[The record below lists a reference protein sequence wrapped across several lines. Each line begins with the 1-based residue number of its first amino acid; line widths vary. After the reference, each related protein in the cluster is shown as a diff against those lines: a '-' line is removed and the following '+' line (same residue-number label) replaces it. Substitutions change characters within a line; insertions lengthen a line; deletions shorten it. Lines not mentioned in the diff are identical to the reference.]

1 MGFPFYEEQR
11 ITVTVLL
18 FAVSSSSGEVDLSV
32 TFDTRDVMFC
42 TFVAIQS
49 FFSSTEEKDGMFC
62 TVWQQRVFFAIS
74 KKDYNIFDDAQRFS
88 SIKIKVI
95 FCFFASKSAPPWSIF
110 ESSWTNGSR
119 TLLKYKYWSSFFF
132 SQKDQVL
139 MSYCCHSLD
148 INAQVSGY
156 PQTSTRNLSLS
167 SRSNYL
173 PAHIFLPDN
182 LQTESLRSTVFFWQ
196 RPMTIYVPKGVSFH
210 CIFFHGTFLMLNVI
224 KVDSSLWWCWCNLII
239 PHQNFIQT
247 TQIVWALGLLSK

>member
-18 FAVSSSSGEVDLSV
+18 FAVSSSGEVDLSV

-95 FCFFASKSAPPWSIF
+95 FCFFASKSTPPWSIF

-119 TLLKYKYWSSFFF
+119 TLLKYKYWSSFF

-139 MSYCCHSLD
+139 MNYCCHRLD

-167 SRSNYL
+167 SGSNYL
-173 PAHIFLPDN
+173 ASTYLSAWWFANGKFAINSLLFDN
-182 LQTESLRSTVFFWQ
+182 
-196 RPMTIYVPKGVSFH
+196 INDHVSFH
-210 CIFFHGTFLMLNVI
+210 SICFSWCTFNVESYYARLFLVMTLMQPRLG
-224 KVDSSLWWCWCNLII
+224 SLII
-239 PHQNFIQT
+239 KFYLT
-247 TQIVWALGLLSK
+247 KTLSELRR